1 MEPQT
6 PAPQEPQTTP
16 ADQPAEMPEQQS
28 APVVQVDSSDQEM
41 ATAVEATPV
50 TPVAPVEVVNPGHGL
65 GIAGLILA
73 FLSPLIG
80 FILSLIALNKSK
92 KAGMKNGVALAGVII
107 SSIGIVV
114 GLIIASVVVFAGVKV
129 AQKCADLG
137 PGTHYENGTTYTC
150 D

>member
-16 ADQPAEMPEQQS
+16 VEQPMAMPEQQ
-28 APVVQVDSSDQEM
+28 PVP
-41 ATAVEATPV
+41 TASTPV
-50 TPVAPVEVVNPGHGL
+50 ESAPVAPVEVVNPGHGL
-65 GIAGLILA
+65 GIAGLVLA

-80 FILSLIALNKSK
+80 FVLSIIALNKSK

-114 GLIIASVVVFAGVKV
+114 GLIIAGFVVFAGVQL

-137 PGTHYENGTTYTC
+137 PGTHYEDGVTYTC